1 MTRNVKLGVVGCLAV
16 ALVVL
21 AGCDAGGTIPPPV
34 RTPKSL
40 PGSGNTPSQSSTATE
55 MGRGQSSGGR
65 GSVDGGSPASL
76 AVLLKPGLT
85 LETVAGTPQVTE
97 INQLSAHSAGLTDAD
112 MVHLEKFINLTQ
124 LELNVNTKITDDSL
138 RHLSGL
144 EKLESLSLFFC
155 PGLNGSGLA
164 FLADL
169 DRLVN
174 LNIGNNRNL
183 TDDSLK
189 HLQKLKSLEILLA
202 SPLNGITDEGVK
214 ILAELKS
221 LRLLRLSGEQLTD
234 EGIQQLAALTNLEIL
249 TLGGKQLTDDG
260 IQRLKAAMPNCQ
272 IQK

>member
-1 MTRNVKLGVVGCLAV
+1 MTRNVGLVVVGCLAV
-16 ALVVL
+16 TLVVL
-21 AGCDAGGTIPPPV
+21 AGCDAGGASPPPV

-40 PGSGNTPSQSSTATE
+40 AGSGSKPSQSSTATE
-55 MGRGQSSGGR
+55 MARGNSSGS
-65 GSVDGGSPASL
+65 GSVGGGSPASL
-76 AVLLKPGLT
+76 AVLLKPDLT

-112 MVHLEKFINLTQ
+112 MVHLEKFINLTH

-138 RHLSGL
+138 RYLSGL
-144 EKLESLSLFFC
+144 KKLESLSLFFC

-189 HLQKLKSLEILLA
+189 HLQELNSLEILLA

-221 LRLLRLSGEQLTD
+221 LRRLRLSGEQLTD
-234 EGIQQLAALTNLEIL
+234 EGIQQLAALTNLEVL